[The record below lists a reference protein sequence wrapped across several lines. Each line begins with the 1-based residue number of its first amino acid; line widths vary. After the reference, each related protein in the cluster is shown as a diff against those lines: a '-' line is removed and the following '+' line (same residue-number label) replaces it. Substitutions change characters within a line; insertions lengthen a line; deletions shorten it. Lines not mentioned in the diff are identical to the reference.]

1 MRIATTGVCAGLAM
15 TGFFIMKDSMIFK
28 MSVRIYQDENKVFGP
43 GIAQLLH
50 RVRELRSLRAAAS
63 SMNMAYSKAWTVLRT
78 AENALGYKLLY
89 SSAGGKNGGGAV
101 LTPQGE
107 KLLEQYDEF
116 CRRMQAYGQAQF
128 AQLFCADEVS
138 CGE

>member
-1 MRIATTGVCAGLAM
+1 
-15 TGFFIMKDSMIFK
+15 MKDSMIFK

-50 RVRELRSLRAAAS
+50 RVRELHSLRAAAS

-116 CRRMQAYGQAQF
+116 CRRMQAYGAQQY
-128 AQLFCADEVS
+128 AELFGSGSESAE
-138 CGE
+138 

>member
-1 MRIATTGVCAGLAM
+1 
-15 TGFFIMKDSMIFK
+15 MIFK

-89 SSAGGKNGGGAV
+89 SSAGAKTAAGPYSPPREKSFWSSTTNSAAGCRHTARLSLPSFSA
-101 LTPQGE
+101 LT
-107 KLLEQYDEF
+107 
-116 CRRMQAYGQAQF
+116 
-128 AQLFCADEVS
+128 S
-138 CGE
+138 

>member
-1 MRIATTGVCAGLAM
+1 
-15 TGFFIMKDSMIFK
+15 MKDSMIFK

-78 AENALGYKLLY
+78 AEEQLGFKLLH
-89 SSAGGKNGGGAV
+89 SSTGGKGGGGAV
-101 LTPQGE
+101 LSPEGE
-107 KLLEQYDEF
+107 LLLERYDEL
-116 CRRMQAYGQAQF
+116 CRRMQAYGAQQY
-128 AQLFCADEVS
+128 AELFGSGSESAE
-138 CGE
+138 

>member
-1 MRIATTGVCAGLAM
+1 
-15 TGFFIMKDSMIFK
+15 MKDSMIFK

-50 RVRELRSLRAAAS
+50 RVRELHSLRAAAS

-128 AQLFCADEVS
+128 TQLFSADEVS
-138 CGE
+138 CDE